1 MWAVLTITGR
11 IEVLG
16 KETESQVEMG
26 TEGSVRGLAP
36 SHSSRTKTTGNELR
50 KRLGD
55 VLGFLGMLYPSL
67 WLGALA
73 ITTSLRETIF
83 LGERAERSRRFWNLC
98 SDASRQVEFRA
109 L

>member
-26 TEGSVRGLAP
+26 AQGRVRGVRGRSSRIKARATSRGSVW
-36 SHSSRTKTTGNELR
+36 E
-50 KRLGD
+50 D
-55 VLGFLGMLYPSL
+55 VLRFLGMLHPFL

-73 ITTSLRETIF
+73 ITTSLRKTIF
-83 LGERAERSRRFWNLC
+83 LGERAERSQKF
-98 SDASRQVEFRA
+98 
-109 L
+109 